1 MQAGEIAT
9 ACHLIGKRWAL
20 QVVRELALGPWRFT
34 DLHHRV
40 QGISTNVLAARLREL
55 QQANVVRRRL
65 LPPPASSMVYELT
78 EGGRQLGR
86 IVLELEQWA
95 TDHSRPPLRTR
106 RNAPGAKESRTMSAG
121 DASASGSN
129 GGEPFV
135 CLAEALLGETRVS
148 RSDGPGRAS
157 LRVEGRVF
165 ATDLEGWLV
174 LRLPAARADALV
186 ASGLAQRLDPGHD
199 SLLLEW
205 VAVAPT
211 AKERW
216 IALAREARDFVRAR
230 YRNVMRAKEPTE
242 GKTLLH
248 PLGGAQA

>member
-34 DLHHRV
+34 DLHHRL

-106 RNAPGAKESRTMSAG
+106 RNAPGAKGKQNDVRSR
-121 DASASGSN
+121 
-129 GGEPFV
+129 
-135 CLAEALLGETRVS
+135 RV
-148 RSDGPGRAS
+148 R
-157 LRVEGRVF
+157 
-165 ATDLEGWLV
+165 
-174 LRLPAARADALV
+174 
-186 ASGLAQRLDPGHD
+186 
-199 SLLLEW
+199 
-205 VAVAPT
+205 
-211 AKERW
+211 
-216 IALAREARDFVRAR
+216 
-230 YRNVMRAKEPTE
+230 
-242 GKTLLH
+242 
-248 PLGGAQA
+248 

>member
-20 QVVRELALGPWRFT
+20 QVVRELALEPWRFT
-34 DLHHRV
+34 DLHHRL

-106 RNAPGAKESRTMSAG
+106 RNSRRQG
-121 DASASGSN
+121 KQNDVRN
-129 GGEPFV
+129 R
-135 CLAEALLGETRVS
+135 RV
-148 RSDGPGRAS
+148 R
-157 LRVEGRVF
+157 
-165 ATDLEGWLV
+165 
-174 LRLPAARADALV
+174 
-186 ASGLAQRLDPGHD
+186 
-199 SLLLEW
+199 
-205 VAVAPT
+205 
-211 AKERW
+211 
-216 IALAREARDFVRAR
+216 
-230 YRNVMRAKEPTE
+230 
-242 GKTLLH
+242 
-248 PLGGAQA
+248 